1 MAPEP
6 GKTELVAGP
15 LQHFHRRPDPHHQQ
29 RQHRTPATGLEQRL
43 VIGHPQ
49 IPFEPD
55 APHRLEH
62 GVDALQ
68 HSRRSQSVFRSP
80 RPVSRSRQRAQSP

>member
-29 RQHRTPATGLEQRL
+29 RL

-55 APHRLEH
+55 DLHRLEH